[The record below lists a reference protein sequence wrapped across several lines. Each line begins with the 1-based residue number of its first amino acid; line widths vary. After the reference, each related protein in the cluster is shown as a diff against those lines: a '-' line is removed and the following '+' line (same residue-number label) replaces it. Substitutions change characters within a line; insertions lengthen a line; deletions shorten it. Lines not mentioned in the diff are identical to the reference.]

1 MHISGYML
9 VDATQQMDQRTS
21 RMVYL
26 FFAEALRHRQALI
39 SLIDQESIM
48 GLTGIQIFKMLPKT
62 NCGECGVPTCL
73 AFAMNLASGK
83 AELDACPYVSDE
95 AREKLAE
102 ASAPPIRP
110 VAIGSG
116 DRAFKVG
123 GETVMYR
130 HEKTFYNPT
139 ALAALIASDIDA
151 GDLDKKLKEWNAFQ
165 YERVG
170 LNLRPELVALKDV
183 NGDASSFA
191 AAAKK
196 IAEESEF
203 GLVLMSD
210 NVDVLKAGVDV
221 SAFKKPL
228 LYAATA
234 DNADDMGNLAK
245 EKGLPLAVK
254 ADDIDGLIALSDKL
268 TGMGLK
274 DLVLDS
280 GSREIKQ
287 LFEDQVAIRRAPLK
301 AGNRSLGFPTI
312 TFPCEMASNLDV
324 ETMLSSLLIAKYAGI
339 VVLSDFKGE
348 NLFPLL
354 LERLN
359 IYTDPQRPMTV
370 TEGIYE
376 IGAPDENSPVL
387 VTTNFSLT
395 YFIVSG
401 EIEGSRIP
409 SWLLIMDTEGLS
421 VMTAWAAGKFA
432 GDAVAMFVKKCGIVD
447 KVAHKQIIIPGYA
460 ASISGEME
468 EDLPDWQIT
477 IGPRDASLIPKF
489 LKDLAA

>member
-1 MHISGYML
+1 
-9 VDATQQMDQRTS
+9 
-21 RMVYL
+21 
-26 FFAEALRHRQALI
+26 
-39 SLIDQESIM
+39 M

-95 AREKLAE
+95 AREQLAE

-110 VAIGSG
+110 VAIGAG
-116 DRAFKVG
+116 TRAFKVG

-139 ALAALIASDIDA
+139 ALAAMVPSDMDPDA
-151 GDLDKKLKEWNAFQ
+151 LDKQLKEWNALQ

-170 LNLRPELVALKDV
+170 LNLRAELVALKDV
-183 NGDASSFA
+183 NGDSGAFA
-191 AAAKK
+191 ALAKK

-210 NVDVLKAGVDV
+210 KVDVLKAAADAT
-221 SAFKKPL
+221 AFKKPL

-234 DNADDMGNLAK
+234 DNAEDMGNLAK
-245 EKGLPLAVK
+245 ESGLPLAVK
-254 ADDIDGLIALSDKL
+254 ADTIDDLIALSDKL

-280 GSREIKQ
+280 GSREMKQ
-287 LFEDQVAIRRAPLK
+287 LFEDQVAIRRAALK
-301 AGNRSLGFPTI
+301 AGNKSLGFPTI
-312 TFPCEMASNLDV
+312 TFPCEMAGNLDA
-324 ETMLSSLLIAKYAGI
+324 ETLIAALLVAKYAGI

-348 NLFPLL
+348 SLFPLL

-359 IYTDPQRPMTV
+359 IFTDPQRPMTV

-376 IGAPDENSPVL
+376 IGGPDENSPVL
-387 VTTNFSLT
+387 ITTNFSLT
-395 YFIVSG
+395 YFIVGG
-401 EIEGSRIP
+401 EIEGSRVP

-421 VMTAWAAGKFA
+421 VMTAWAAGKFS
-432 GDAVAMFVKKCGIVD
+432 GDVVGMFVKKCGIAD
-447 KVAHKQIIIPGYA
+447 KVAHKKIIIPGYA
-460 ASISGEME
+460 AAISGEME
-468 EDLPDWQIT
+468 EELGDWEIM

-489 LKDLAA
+489 LKDMG

>member
-1 MHISGYML
+1 
-9 VDATQQMDQRTS
+9 
-21 RMVYL
+21 
-26 FFAEALRHRQALI
+26 
-39 SLIDQESIM
+39 M
-48 GLTGIQIFKMLPKT
+48 GLTGIQIFKLLPKT

-73 AFAMNLASGK
+73 AFAMNLAAAK
-83 AELDACPYVSDE
+83 AELDSCPYVSAE
-95 AREKLAE
+95 AREKLSE
-102 ASAPPIRP
+102 ASAPPIRQ
-110 VAIGSG
+110 VAIGAG
-116 DRAFKVG
+116 VRAFKIG
-123 GETVMYR
+123 GETVMFR

-139 ALAALIASDIDA
+139 GIAALIKSDMDGGA
-151 GDLDKKLKEWNAFQ
+151 LDRKLKEWNAFQ

-183 NGDASSFA
+183 NGKGAAFA

-203 GLVLMSD
+203 NLILMTD
-210 NVDVLKAGVDV
+210 KADVMKAAVDVC
-221 SAFKKPL
+221 AFKKPL
-228 LYAATA
+228 LYAAA
-234 DNADDMGNLAK
+234 AQNAEAMAKLAK

-254 ADDIDGLIALSDKL
+254 ADGLQNLIALSDKL

-280 GSREIKQ
+280 GARDPKQ
-287 LFEDQVAIRRAPLK
+287 VLQDQVAIRRAPLK

-312 TFPCEMASNLDV
+312 AFPCEMAGNLDV
-324 ETMLSSLLIAKYAGI
+324 ETVLSAMLIAKYAGI

-348 NLFPLL
+348 SLFPLF

-370 TEGIYE
+370 TQGIYE
-376 IGAPDENSPVL
+376 IGAPNENSPVCI
-387 VTTNFSLT
+387 TTNFSLT

-401 EIEGSRIP
+401 EIEGSRVP
-409 SWLLIMDTEGLS
+409 SWLRIMDTEGLS
-421 VMTAWAAGKFA
+421 VMTAWAAGKFS
-432 GDAVAMFVKKCGIVD
+432 GDAVASFVKKSGIAD
-447 KVAHKQIIIPGYA
+447 KVAHRKLIIPGYA

-468 EDLPDWQIT
+468 EELPGWEVM

-489 LKDLAA
+489 LKEMVK

>member
-1 MHISGYML
+1 
-9 VDATQQMDQRTS
+9 
-21 RMVYL
+21 
-26 FFAEALRHRQALI
+26 
-39 SLIDQESIM
+39 M
-48 GLTGIQIFKMLPKT
+48 GLTGIQIFKLLPKT
-62 NCGECGVPTCL
+62 NCTECGVPTCL
-73 AFAMNLASGK
+73 AFAMNLAAGK
-83 AELDACPYVSDE
+83 AELDSCPYVSDE
-95 AREKLAE
+95 AREQLTE

-110 VAIGSG
+110 VAMGAG
-116 DRAFKVG
+116 ARAFKVG
-123 GETVMYR
+123 GETVLFR

-139 ALAALIASDIDA
+139 AIAAVVASDISS
-151 GDLDKKLKEWNAFQ
+151 GDLDSKLKAWNALQ

-170 LNLRPELVALKDV
+170 LNLCPELIALKDV
-183 NGDASSFA
+183 NGDAKAFA

-210 NVDVLKAGVDV
+210 KADVIKAGVEV
-221 SAFKKPL
+221 CAFKKPL
-228 LYAATA
+228 VYAATA
-234 DNADDMGNLAK
+234 DNADEMGNIAK
-245 EKGLPLAVK
+245 DSGVPLAVK
-254 ADDIDGLIALSDKL
+254 ADNVEGLIALTDKL

-287 LFEDQVAIRRAPLK
+287 LLEDQVAIRRAALK

-312 TFPCEMASNLDV
+312 TFPCEMAGNLDM
-324 ETMLSSLLIAKYAGI
+324 ETVIASMLIAKYAGI

-348 NLFPLL
+348 SVFPLL

-359 IYTDPQRPMTV
+359 IFTDPQRPMTV
-370 TEGIYE
+370 TQGIYE
-376 IGAPDENSPVL
+376 IGSPDENSPVL

-401 EIEGSRIP
+401 EIEGSRVP

-432 GDAVAMFVKKCGIVD
+432 GDMVGSFVKKCGIAD
-447 KVAHKQIIIPGYA
+447 KVSHKKIIIPGYA

-468 EDLPDWQIT
+468 EELPDWEII

-489 LKDLAA
+489 LKDMVA

>member
-1 MHISGYML
+1 
-9 VDATQQMDQRTS
+9 
-21 RMVYL
+21 
-26 FFAEALRHRQALI
+26 
-39 SLIDQESIM
+39 M

-95 AREKLAE
+95 AREQLAE

-110 VAIGSG
+110 VAIGAG
-116 DRAFKVG
+116 TRAFKVG

-139 ALAALIASDIDA
+139 VLAAMVPSDMDA
-151 GDLDKKLKEWNAFQ
+151 DALDKKLKEWNALQ

-183 NGDASSFA
+183 NGDGGAFA
-191 AAAKK
+191 AFAKK

-210 NVDVLKAGVDV
+210 KVDVIKAAVDV
-221 SAFKKPL
+221 TAFKKPL

-234 DNADDMGNLAK
+234 DNAEDMGNLAK
-245 EKGLPLAVK
+245 ETGLPLAVK
-254 ADDIDGLIALSDKL
+254 ADSVDDLVALSDKL

-274 DLVLDS
+274 DLVFDS
-280 GSREIKQ
+280 GSREMKQ
-287 LFEDQVAIRRAPLK
+287 LFEDQVAMRRAALK

-312 TFPCEMASNLDV
+312 TFPCEMANNLDA
-324 ETMLSSLLIAKYAGI
+324 ETLIASLLIAKYAGI
-339 VVLSDFKGE
+339 VILSDFKGE
-348 NLFPLL
+348 SLFPLL

-359 IYTDPQRPMTV
+359 IFTDPQRPMTV

-376 IGAPDENSPVL
+376 IGTPDENSPVL

-421 VMTAWAAGKFA
+421 VMTAWAAGKFS
-432 GDAVAMFVKKCGIVD
+432 GDAVGMFVKKSGIAD
-447 KVAHKQIIIPGYA
+447 KVAHKKIIIPGYA

-468 EDLPDWQIT
+468 EELPDWDIM
-477 IGPRDASLIPKF
+477 IGPRDASLLPKF
-489 LKDLAA
+489 LKDLG

>member
-1 MHISGYML
+1 
-9 VDATQQMDQRTS
+9 
-21 RMVYL
+21 
-26 FFAEALRHRQALI
+26 
-39 SLIDQESIM
+39 M

-83 AELDACPYVSDE
+83 AELDSCPYVSDE
-95 AREKLAE
+95 AKEKLAE

-110 VAIGSG
+110 VALGAG
-116 DRAFKVG
+116 TRAFKTG
-123 GETVMYR
+123 GETVMFR

-139 ALAALIASDIDA
+139 GLGAVIASDMDGA
-151 GDLDKKLKEWNAFQ
+151 ELDKKLKEWNALQF
-165 YERVG
+165 ERVG
-170 LNLRPELVALKDV
+170 LNLRPELVALKDA
-183 NGDASSFA
+183 NGDPSSFA
-191 AAAKK
+191 ACAKK

-203 GLVLMSD
+203 GLVLMSESGD
-210 NVDVLKAGVDV
+210 ALKAAIEV

-234 DNADDMGNLAK
+234 DNVEEMGNLAK
-245 EKGLPLAVK
+245 ESGLPLAVK
-254 ADDIDGLIALSDKL
+254 ADNVEGLIPLTDKL

-274 DLVLDS
+274 DLVIDS
-280 GSREIKQ
+280 GSREPKQ
-287 LFEDQVAIRRAPLK
+287 LFEDQVAMRRAALK

-324 ETMLSSLLIAKYAGI
+324 ETMLAAMLIAKYAGI
-339 VVLSDFKGE
+339 VILSDFTGE
-348 NLFPLL
+348 SLFSLL
-354 LERLN
+354 VERLN
-359 IYTDPQRPMTV
+359 IFTDPQRPMTV

-401 EIEGSRIP
+401 EVEGSRVP

-421 VMTAWAAGKFA
+421 VMTAWAAGKFV
-432 GDAVAMFVKKCGIVD
+432 GDAVGMFVKKSGIAD
-447 KVAHKQIIIPGYA
+447 KVAHRKIIIPGYA
-460 ASISGEME
+460 ASISGDME
-468 EDLPDWQIT
+468 EELPDWEVL
-477 IGPRDASLIPKF
+477 IGPREASLLPKF
-489 LKDLAA
+489 LKEAAN

>member
-1 MHISGYML
+1 
-9 VDATQQMDQRTS
+9 
-21 RMVYL
+21 
-26 FFAEALRHRQALI
+26 
-39 SLIDQESIM
+39 M

-95 AREKLAE
+95 AKEKLAE
-102 ASAPPIRP
+102 ASAPPIRQ
-110 VAIGSG
+110 VAIGAG
-116 DRAFKVG
+116 VRAFKIG
-123 GETVMYR
+123 GETVMFR
-130 HEKTFYNPT
+130 HEKTLYNPT
-139 ALAALIASDIDA
+139 GQAALIGSDMD
-151 GDLDKKLKEWNAFQ
+151 GESLDQKLKTWNAYQ

-183 NGDASSFA
+183 NGDGSAFA

-196 IAEESEF
+196 IAEESEL
-203 GLVLMSD
+203 GLILMTEKVE
-210 NVDVLKAGVDV
+210 NMKAAVEAC
-221 SAFKKPL
+221 AFKRPL

-234 DNADDMGNLAK
+234 ENAEAMGSLAK

-254 ADDIDGLIALSDKL
+254 ADGMDNLIALSDKL

-280 GSREIKQ
+280 GSREPKRV
-287 LFEDQVAIRRAPLK
+287 FEDQVVIRRAPLK

-324 ETMLSSLLIAKYAGI
+324 ETMLSAMLIAKYAGI
-339 VVLSDFKGE
+339 VVLSDFRGDS
-348 NLFPLL
+348 LFPLL

-370 TEGIYE
+370 TQGIYE
-376 IGAPDENSPVL
+376 IGAPNENSPVL

-401 EIEGSRIP
+401 EIEGSRVP

-421 VMTAWAAGKFA
+421 VMTAWAAGKFS
-432 GDAVAMFVKKCGIVD
+432 GDAVASFIKKSGIAD
-447 KVAHKQIIIPGYA
+447 KVAHKSVIIPGYA
-460 ASISGEME
+460 ASISGDME
-468 EDLPDWQIT
+468 EELPGWEVI

-489 LKDLAA
+489 LKDRVK